1 MTTVTRLSMTGFK
14 SFAKK
19 TDLKFGTDF
28 NCVLGPNGSGKSN
41 IMDALCFVLGKS
53 SAKSMRAEKS
63 SNLIYNG
70 GKNKN
75 PSKSAEVSI
84 YFDNL
89 KKEFPIEEKEL
100 KVSRIVKQN
109 GQSVYK
115 LNNKTMTRQQIVDIL
130 RIAKIDPDGHNIIL
144 QGDIVHF
151 MSMRPIERRQLI
163 EEIAGIS
170 IFEEKKNKSLLELGK
185 VDEKLTEANILLTE
199 REANLRELKK
209 DRDQA
214 KRYLELKNKI
224 KDNKAT
230 YIHIQIQEK
239 EKKLKKILEII
250 GKHELN
256 YKKYKDIID
265 KLTIELNNKKS
276 ELNEINDELEQRGE
290 KDQINIRENITD
302 IKTDVVKSQSRLES
316 IKNEIKKIEDRK
328 LQLKSS
334 IQENNKKIK
343 SFVDKKKGLESKIA
357 KIAKQ
362 QASIAK
368 NIPSKIDMN
377 VKINELAR
385 LKSKLGTSGGASN
398 SAIES
403 ILDISGV
410 HGTISELGKVSSRY
424 GMALEVTAGGK
435 MKSVVT
441 ANDTIAE
448 ECIKTLKRNRTGI
461 ASFLPLNRIKPRLL
475 HPSLGD
481 LTKKE
486 GVHGVAL
493 ELIKF
498 NSKYRPAFEN
508 IFGNTLIV
516 DNVQIARRLGIGR
529 VRMVTLEGDLIE
541 KSGAMIGGSREKTRI
556 GFKQDNVEDEILKLE
571 REIESSNKPS
581 ILDDQK
587 TELMT
592 QEFELKA
599 SLSNFDNKIEYLSTE
614 NEKTYQIMDD
624 LDKETLEFK
633 QESGELQGVM
643 KFKSGNLKTSEKKEK
658 EFFAKQK
665 SLFSKRNGLTDDIDR
680 QNIKISEQTEK
691 IRLVESRINTIAI
704 EKAGSIAAIEGL
716 KKEAEEYKE
725 GKIKKNINIEVLR
738 KEIKDFEVLMI
749 RLGNVNMKA
758 LEIYDQLAK
767 EHANLVEKTNTLKSE
782 KDDIMGMILEIEQ
795 DKTKVFMKTY
805 THLNNRFKDIFN
817 SLSTK
822 GEASL
827 VLENPDVPLD
837 AGLDITV
844 RIASRKYLDIRS
856 LSGGEKT
863 MAALAFIF
871 AIQEYNP
878 ASFYILDEVDA
889 ALDKHNS
896 EKLGKLFAKYSSSAQ
911 YIVISHNDSII
922 SEANQI
928 YGISM
933 QDGISKITSLRL

>member
-1 MTTVTRLSMTGFK
+1 MTTVTRLSMSGFK

-19 TDLKFGTDF
+19 TDLKFGTEF

-70 GKNKN
+70 GKKKN

-84 YFDNL
+84 YFDNS
-89 KKEFPIEEKEL
+89 KKEFPVEGKEL
-100 KVSRIVKQN
+100 KVSRIVKQS

-115 LNNKTMTRQQIVDIL
+115 LNNKTMTRQQIIDIL

-151 MSMRPIERRQLI
+151 MTMKPLERRQLI

-170 IFEEKKNKSLLELGK
+170 VFEEKKNKSLLELGK

-199 REANLRELKK
+199 RDANLRELKK

-214 KRYLELKNKI
+214 TKYLELKNKI

-230 YIHIQIQEK
+230 YIHVQIKEK
-239 EKKLKKILEII
+239 EKKLDKIIEII
-250 GKHELN
+250 EKHKLN
-256 YKKYKDIID
+256 YRKFKETMDE
-265 KLTIELNNKKS
+265 LTIELNKKKS
-276 ELNEINDELEQRGE
+276 ELSEINEDLEKRGE
-290 KDQINIRENITD
+290 KDQIGIRENITD
-302 IKTDVVKSQSRLES
+302 IKTDVVKSESRLET
-316 IKNEIKKIEDRK
+316 IKNEIKKIEGRK

-343 SFVDKKKGLESKIA
+343 SFVDEKKKLNLKISKIE
-357 KIAKQ
+357 KQ
-362 QASIAK
+362 QVSISK
-368 NIPSKIDMN
+368 QIPSKIDMS

-385 LKSKLGTSGGASN
+385 LKSKLGSSGGISN

-403 ILDISGV
+403 IIDVSGV
-410 HGTISELGKVSSRY
+410 HGTISELGKVSSKY
-424 GMALEVTAGGK
+424 SLALEVTAGGK

-441 ANDTIAE
+441 ADDTVAE
-448 ECIKTLKRNRTGI
+448 ECIRTLKKNRIGVAT
-461 ASFLPLNRIKPRLL
+461 FLPLNRIKPRML
-475 HPSLGD
+475 HPSLND

-486 GVHGVAL
+486 GVYGLAL
-493 ELIKF
+493 NLVKF
-498 NSKYRPAFEN
+498 NSKYKPAFEN

-516 DNVQIARRLGIGR
+516 ESVQIARRLGIGR

-571 REIESSNKPS
+571 RELEDSNKPS
-581 ILDDQK
+581 MISEQK
-587 TELMT
+587 TTLMT

-599 SLSNFDNKIEYLSTE
+599 AIANFDNKIEYLSTE
-614 NEKTYQIMDD
+614 NEKTYQIMSD
-624 LDKETLEFK
+624 LDKETVEFK
-633 QESGELQGVM
+633 QELDGLQGVM
-643 KFKSGNLKTSEKKEK
+643 RFKSGSLKDSEKKEK

-665 SLFSKRNGLTDDIDR
+665 SLFSKRNKLTDEIDR
-680 QNIKISEQTEK
+680 QNIRISEKNEK
-691 IRLVESRINTIAI
+691 IRIIENKINTISI
-704 EKAGSIAAIEGL
+704 EKAGTIASIEGL
-716 KKEAEEYKE
+716 KKEAEDYQE
-725 GKIKKNINIEVLR
+725 GKIKKNINIEVLK

-767 EHANLVEKTNTLKSE
+767 EHAILVEKTDTLRSE

-795 DKTKVFMKTY
+795 DKTRVFMKTY
-805 THLNNRFKDIFN
+805 THLNNRFKEIFD

-827 VLENPDVPLD
+827 VLENPDAPLD

-928 YGISM
+928 YGVSM
-933 QDGISKITSLRL
+933 QNGVSKITSLRL

>member
-41 IMDALCFVLGKS
+41 IMDALCFVLGKT

-75 PSKSAEVSI
+75 PSKTAEVSI

-170 IFEEKKNKSLLELGK
+170 IFEEKKGKSLLELGK

-230 YIHIQIQEK
+230 YIHVQIQEK
-239 EKKLKKILEII
+239 EKKLEKVLEII

-256 YKKYKDIID
+256 YKKFKEIID
-265 KLTIELNNKKS
+265 KLTIELNQKKS

-302 IKTDVVKSQSRLES
+302 IKTDVIKSQSRLET

-343 SFVDKKKGLESKIA
+343 SFVDEKKKLESQITKIG
-357 KIAKQ
+357 KQ

-377 VKINELAR
+377 VKINELTR
-385 LKSKLGTSGGASN
+385 LKSKLGSSNGASN
-398 SAIES
+398 SAIDS
-403 ILDISGV
+403 IIDVSGV
-410 HGTISELGKVSSRY
+410 HGTISELGKVSSKY
-424 GMALEVTAGGK
+424 GLALEVTAGGK

-448 ECIKTLKRNRTGI
+448 ECINTLKKNRTGI
-461 ASFLPLNRIKPRLL
+461 ATFLPLNRIKPRLL
-475 HPSLGD
+475 HPSLIG

-486 GVHGVAL
+486 GVYGIAL
-493 ELIKF
+493 NLIKY
-498 NSKYRPAFEN
+498 NSKYGPAFEN

-541 KSGAMIGGSREKTRI
+541 KSGAMIGGSRERTRI

-581 ILDDQK
+581 ILNDQK

-592 QEFELKA
+592 KEFELKA
-599 SLSNFDNKIEYLSTE
+599 SLANFNNKIEYLSTE
-614 NEKTYQIMDD
+614 NEKTYQIMSD

-633 QESGELQGVM
+633 QELDGIQGVM
-643 KFKSGNLKTSEKKEK
+643 KFKSGNLKNSEKKEK
-658 EFFAKQK
+658 EFFLKQK
-665 SLFSKRNGLTDDIDR
+665 SLFSKRNKLTDEIDK
-680 QNIKISEQTEK
+680 QNIKIFEQTEK

-704 EKAGSIAAIEGL
+704 EKAGTIAAIEGL

-725 GKIKKNINIEVLR
+725 GKIKKNINIEILR

-758 LEIYDQLAK
+758 LEIYDKLAK

-805 THLNNRFKDIFN
+805 THLNNRFKEIFN

-827 VLENPDVPLD
+827 VLENPDAPLD